1 MKKVCTLLLT
11 IASLVSLPVRAQLG
25 EEKSIFSVGI
35 NGGMNMSSVN
45 FDPKIKQNKQNV
57 RSGGLTIRYISEKYF
72 NMICGVQLEINY
84 SQRGWNEKIE
94 DGTENTYNRIM
105 NYIEIPFL
113 AHLAFGSHVRDKGL
127 QFFLNA
133 GPQMGFF
140 LNEKEKMSDGWDT
153 SARSPTAQYG
163 KKAENKFDYGIAG
176 GTGFELNTKI
186 GHFIVE
192 GRYYYGLSD
201 FFKNSKKEYFG
212 RSAHSYMGIRAAYLF
227 DIFK

>member
-1 MKKVCTLLLT
+1 
-11 IASLVSLPVRAQLG
+11 
-25 EEKSIFSVGI
+25 
-35 NGGMNMSSVN
+35 
-45 FDPKIKQNKQNV
+45 
-57 RSGGLTIRYISEKYF
+57 
-72 NMICGVQLEINY
+72 
-84 SQRGWNEKIE
+84 
-94 DGTENTYNRIM
+94 
-105 NYIEIPFL
+105 
-113 AHLAFGSHVRDKGL
+113 
-127 QFFLNA
+127 
-133 GPQMGFF
+133 MGFF